1 MKLFAEVAEE
11 TSALETLGTVAE
23 NVGKKGT
30 IAFNLNNLKRD
41 DKLVVVELTNEKGK
55 TQKVYCSAAL
65 SAQIR
70 KEKMAKQDLINYVGS
85 LDIAITTNEE
95 GEQRFKIIQRQGA
108 VVSGS
113 ITGAAPVV
121 VTNFDE
127 ITW

>member
-70 KEKMAKQDLINYVGS
+70 KDKMAKQDLINYVGS

-108 VVSGS
+108 VVSGT
-113 ITGAAPVV
+113 ITGAAPTVA
-121 VTNFDE
+121 TNFDE

>member
-113 ITGAAPVV
+113 ITSAAPVV